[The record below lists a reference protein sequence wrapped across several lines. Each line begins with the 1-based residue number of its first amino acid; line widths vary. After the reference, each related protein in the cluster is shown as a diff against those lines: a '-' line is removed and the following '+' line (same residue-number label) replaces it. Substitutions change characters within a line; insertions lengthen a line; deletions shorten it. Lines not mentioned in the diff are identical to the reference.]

1 MTEYGRRVEGSLKHK
16 LKMAKESYIVGVD
29 IGTSAV
35 RVVQAK
41 SDLQTG
47 GFSVVG
53 ASSVPSFGMRKG
65 VIVDIEEAVSC
76 ISSALEKVERM
87 TGVPVSNANVS
98 VSGSHISSLSSH
110 GVIAVSRADGEITE
124 NDIVRCIDAS
134 QAISIP
140 QNKEVLHV
148 FPKTFTLD
156 GQTGIKDPLGM
167 SGIRL
172 EVDTIIVQAGL
183 PFIKNLSRAVLQ
195 AGLEVD
201 DMVLASCAAAESVL
215 NKRQKDLGVCLVDL
229 GAGTTSVAVY
239 EEGDLMH
246 TAVLPIG
253 SMHLTNDIAIGL
265 RCSIETA
272 EKVKLQYG
280 HCDPKAVEK
289 DLEISLAQLDKT
301 EDQSTTLGY
310 VVEII
315 EARLEEIFSHINGE
329 LKKIHRDGKLP
340 AGIVLTGG
348 GAHLPGVVEFSKK
361 HLRLPS
367 SLGKPQNVSTVIDRV
382 DDPSF
387 ATAVGLVLW
396 GGKYASGAVA
406 QDFGGMIKGILKNQ
420 NVDKM
425 RKWLKSFLP

>member
-1 MTEYGRRVEGSLKHK
+1 
-16 LKMAKESYIVGVD
+16 MAKEQYIVGVD
-29 IGTSAV
+29 VGTASV

-41 SDLQTG
+41 QNPETG
-47 GFSVVG
+47 SFSIIG
-53 ASSVPSFGMRKG
+53 ASSAPSFGMRRG
-65 VIVDIEEAVSC
+65 VIVDIEEAVSA
-76 ISSALEKVERM
+76 ISSGLEKVERM
-87 TGVPVSNANVS
+87 TGVPVASANVS
-98 VSGSHISSLSSH
+98 VSGNHISSLQSH
-110 GVIAVSRADGEITE
+110 GVIAVSRADGEISE

-140 QNKEVLHV
+140 TNKEVLHV
-148 FPKTFTLD
+148 FPKSFTLD

-183 PFIKNLSRAVLQ
+183 PFVRNLTKAVMQ
-195 AGLEVD
+195 AGLEIED
-201 DMVLASCAAAESVL
+201 LVLAPCAAAESAL

-229 GAGTTSVAVY
+229 GAGTTGMAVY
-239 EEGDLMH
+239 EEGDLLH

-253 SMHLTNDIAIGL
+253 AGHITNDVAIGL

-272 EKVKLQYG
+272 EKVKLQFG
-280 HCDPKAVEK
+280 HCDPKAIDKNEEI
-289 DLEISLAQLDKT
+289 DLSLLDKS
-301 EDQSTTLGY
+301 EEQATTRGY

-315 EARLEEIFSHINGE
+315 EARLEEIFGYVNNE
-329 LKKIHRDGKLP
+329 LKKIQRDGKLP

-348 GAHLPGVVEFSKK
+348 GANLPCVVEFSKK

-367 SLGKPQNVSTVIDRV
+367 ILGRPENITTIIDRV

-387 ATAVGLVLW
+387 ATAAGLVLW
-396 GGKYASGAVA
+396 GNKYSSGSTAGFGDTVKNIMSNQSVA
-406 QDFGGMIKGILKNQ
+406 K
-420 NVDKM
+420 V